1 MWRIAT
7 NVTCSV
13 VCVSTVSVCVSV
25 MRMYY
30 AKTAESVEMPFGGR
44 TVAGPRNHVLA
55 WMSRLDEAIHSHEG

>member
-1 MWRIAT
+1 
-7 NVTCSV
+7 
-13 VCVSTVSVCVSV
+13 VSVCVSV